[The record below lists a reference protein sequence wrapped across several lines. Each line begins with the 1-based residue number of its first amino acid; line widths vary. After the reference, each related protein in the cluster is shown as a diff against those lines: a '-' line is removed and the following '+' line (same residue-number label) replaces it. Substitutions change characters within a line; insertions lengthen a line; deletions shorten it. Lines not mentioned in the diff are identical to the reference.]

1 MSKYTTEVRFIC
13 ENGAGLVESK
23 GYKSINQIIT
33 DAIPK
38 IFDFEF
44 PIFDETYRP
53 VLERKILKHYYTREI
68 GMETVGLWKHFLDM
82 RLNEIMPYYNKL
94 YKSELLQFNPLYDV
108 DLTTD
113 HSGSGTSASEGH
125 KTDAENTNNTRTD
138 NLTRTD
144 DTARTDDFT
153 RTDNLSEGING
164 TRTDNLH
171 ETTENT
177 RKDNL
182 LETTENTRTDNLHE
196 TTGNTRTD
204 NLSKVTQDG
213 GTQGE
218 SGSDVNKNTRWD
230 IYSDTPQGALTNVQN
245 EKYLTNARKIVDDGT
260 GSTHSSTTTF
270 GKRVTETD
278 TGTVGNS
285 GTKAN
290 TGTVTGAETKTNTGT
305 VTDVETK
312 TNTGT
317 VKNTGTEKHT
327 GTVKNTGNVQ
337 SNGTRNQTVG
347 TTEDISTTD
356 EYLNHVI
363 GKTGGTSYSKLLL
376 EYRETFMNIDMMIID
391 DLSDLFF
398 NLW

>member
-13 ENGAGLVESK
+13 EENAGMDHSM
-23 GYKSINQIIT
+23 GYKSVNQIIT
-33 DAIPK
+33 DAMPK
-38 IFDFEF
+38 VFDFEF

-94 YKSELLQFNPLYDV
+94 YESELLQFNPLYDV

-144 DTARTDDFT
+144 DTTRTDDFT
-153 RTDNLSEGING
+153 RTDNL
-164 TRTDNLH
+164 L
-171 ETTENT
+171 
-177 RKDNL
+177 
-182 LETTENTRTDNLHE
+182 E

-204 NLSKVTQDG
+204 NLSRVTQDS
-213 GTQGE
+213 GTEGE

-230 IYSDTPQGALTNVQN
+230 IYSDTPQGSLSNVQN
-245 EKYLTNARKIVDDGT
+245 ENYLTNARKIVDDGT

-270 GKRVTETD
+270 GKKVTETD
-278 TGTVGNS
+278 TGTVGDS

-290 TGTVTGAETKTNTGT
+290 TGTV
-305 VTDVETK
+305 
-312 TNTGT
+312 
-317 VKNTGTEKHT
+317 KNNGTEKHT

-337 SNGTRNQTVG
+337 SNGTRNETVG

-363 GKTGGTSYSKLLL
+363 GKTGGTSYSKLLA
-376 EYRETFMNIDMMIID
+376 EYRETFLNIDMLIIE
-391 DLSDLFF
+391 DLSDLFMQ
-398 NLW
+398 LW